1 MSHCVIR
8 VENIRKTYGSG
19 ESAVEAIKAASFEIC
34 SGETVAL
41 LGPSGSGK
49 TTLITMIGCI
59 TEPSGGKLI
68 LNGQVMY
75 NEGWVINDTRK
86 IRREN
91 IGFIFQSH
99 NLIPF
104 LNVLENVTLVPHMNG
119 ANSKQANAKAK
130 ELLEYLGVGD
140 KLEKMPSQ
148 LSGGQSQRVAIARS
162 LANSPKII
170 LADEPTA
177 ALDAERAL
185 SVMQLLKKLSVEQE
199 VAIIVV
205 THDERMLPLFDRVLR
220 VEDGYV
226 QESIEKSARISV
238 LQTESV

>member
-1 MSHCVIR
+1 MKRPVI
-8 VENIRKTYGSG
+8 VLENIQKTYGSG
-19 ESAVEAIKAASFEIC
+19 ESAVSAIKEANVEIY

-59 TEPSGGKLI
+59 TEPSFGRLSLNNEVVYDGKWLV
-68 LNGQVMY
+68 G
-75 NEGWVINDTRK
+75 DTRK
-86 IRREN
+86 VRREQ

-104 LNVLENVTLVPHMNG
+104 LNVIENVTLVSQMNG
-119 ANSKQANAKAK
+119 VPTREAIKKAK

-140 KLEKMPSQ
+140 KADKMPSQ

-162 LANSPKII
+162 LANNPTII

-177 ALDAERAL
+177 ALDGERAL
-185 SVMQLLKKLSVEQE
+185 SVMELLKKLAHEQN
-199 VAIIVV
+199 VAVVVV
-205 THDERMLPLFDRVLR
+205 THDERMLPLFDRILR
-220 VEDGYV
+220 VEDG
-226 QESIEKSARISV
+226 RIKEDKRMEELS
-238 LQTESV
+238 

>member
-1 MSHCVIR
+1 MKRSIIR
-8 VENIRKTYGSG
+8 LEEIHKTYGSG
-19 ESAVEAIKAASFEIC
+19 ESAVTAIKEANFEVY

-59 TEPSGGKLI
+59 TEPTGGKLFLDNELI
-68 LNGQVMY
+68 YDQKWQVK
-75 NEGWVINDTRK
+75 DTRR

-104 LNVLENVTLVPHMNG
+104 LNVLENVTLVPQMNEI
-119 ANSKQANAKAK
+119 SKNKADTHAK
-130 ELLEYLGVGD
+130 ELLDYLGVGD
-140 KLEKMPSQ
+140 KLDKMPSQ

-162 LANSPKII
+162 LANNPKII

-177 ALDAERAL
+177 ALDSERAL
-185 SVMQLLKKLSVEQE
+185 SVMQLLKKLSIEQD

-205 THDERMLPLFDRVLR
+205 THDERMLPLFDRILR
-220 VEDGYV
+220 VEDGRVYEETKEDEV
-226 QESIEKSARISV
+226 V
-238 LQTESV
+238 

>member
-1 MSHCVIR
+1 MKKIVIA
-8 VENIRKTYGSG
+8 VENISKTYGEG
-19 ESAVEAIKAASFEIC
+19 ESAVLAIKEASFEIY

-59 TEPSGGKLI
+59 TEPSSGKLT
-68 LNGQVMY
+68 LDGDLMY
-75 NEGWVINDTRK
+75 EQEWKVNDTRRV
-86 IRREN
+86 RREK

-104 LNVLENVTLVPHMNG
+104 LTVLENVTLVPQMNG
-119 ANSKQANAKAK
+119 VKKAQADQSAK

-140 KLEKMPSQ
+140 KLTKMPSQ

-162 LANSPKII
+162 LANNPKII

-177 ALDAERAL
+177 ALDAQRAL
-185 SVMQLLKKLSVEQE
+185 SVMQLLKKLSVDQE
-199 VAIIVV
+199 VAIVVV
-205 THDERMLPLFDRVLR
+205 THDERMLPLFDRILR

-226 QESIEKSARISV
+226 REELSHDSIIP
-238 LQTESV
+238 T

>member
-1 MSHCVIR
+1 MKHSVIT
-8 VENIRKTYGSG
+8 VEKITKTYGSG
-19 ESAVEAIKAASFEIC
+19 ESSVNAIKEATFEIF

-59 TEPSGGKLI
+59 TEPTSGKLF
-68 LNGQVMY
+68 LNGELVY
-75 NEGWVINDTRK
+75 ENKWLTNDTRK
-86 IRREN
+86 LRREG

-104 LNVLENVTLVPHMNG
+104 LNVRENVTLVPQMN
-119 ANSKQANAKAK
+119 AISLKDANARAK

-140 KLEKMPSQ
+140 KMEHFPSQ

-162 LANSPKII
+162 LANNPMII

-177 ALDAERAL
+177 ALDSQRAL
-185 SVMQLLKKLSVEQE
+185 SVMELLKKLAQEQD

-205 THDERMLPLFDRVLR
+205 THDERMLPLFDRILR
-220 VEDGYV
+220 VEDGV
-226 QESIEKSARISV
+226 VKEG
-238 LQTESV
+238 

>member
-1 MSHCVIR
+1 MRHPIIAMNGIS
-8 VENIRKTYGSG
+8 KTYGAG
-19 ESAVEAIKAASFEIC
+19 DSAVMAIKEATFEIF

-49 TTLITMIGCI
+49 TTLITMVGCI
-59 TEPSGGKLI
+59 TEPTTGKLI
-68 LNGQVMY
+68 LNGELVY
-75 NEGWVINDTRK
+75 DEKWCIKDTRK
-86 IRREN
+86 LRREN

-104 LNVLENVTLVPHMNG
+104 LNVKENVTLVPLLNG
-119 ANSKQANAKAK
+119 ISDNEADNRARD
-130 ELLEYLGVGD
+130 LLEYLGVGD
-140 KLEKMPSQ
+140 KLSKMPSQ

-162 LANSPKII
+162 LANNPKII

-185 SVMQLLKKLSVEQE
+185 SVMQLLKKLSLEQE
-199 VAIIVV
+199 VAIVVV
-205 THDERMLPLFDRVLR
+205 THDERMLPLFDRILR

-226 QESIEKSARISV
+226 KEDFLGREG
-238 LQTESV
+238 

>member
-1 MSHCVIR
+1 MSTPI
-8 VENIRKTYGSG
+8 IAMSGISKTYGVG
-19 ESAVEAIKAASFEIC
+19 ESAVTAIKEATLEIF

-49 TTLITMIGCI
+49 TTLITMMGCI
-59 TEPSGGKLI
+59 TEPTSGKLS
-68 LNGQVMY
+68 LN
-75 NEGWVINDTRK
+75 NELVYDEKWRIKDERK
-86 IRREN
+86 LRREN
-91 IGFIFQSH
+91 IGFIFQAH

-104 LNVLENVTLVPHMNG
+104 LNVLENVTLVPQMNG
-119 ANSKQANAKAK
+119 VSTKDSNSKAR

-140 KLEKMPSQ
+140 KEDKMPSQ

-162 LANSPKII
+162 LANNPKII

-185 SVMQLLKKLSVEQE
+185 SVMQLLRKLAHEQE
-199 VAIIVV
+199 VAIVVV
-205 THDERMLPLFDRVLR
+205 THDERMLPLFDRILR

-226 QESIEKSARISV
+226 REELSS
-238 LQTESV
+238 

>member
-1 MSHCVIR
+1 MSTPI
-8 VENIRKTYGSG
+8 IAMSGISKTYGAG
-19 ESAVEAIKAASFEIC
+19 DSAVTAIKEATLEIY

-59 TEPSGGKLI
+59 TEPTGGKLF
-68 LNGQVMY
+68 LN
-75 NEGWVINDTRK
+75 NELVYDEQWRVKDTRK

-91 IGFIFQSH
+91 IGFIFQAH

-104 LNVLENVTLVPHMNG
+104 LNVRENVTLVPLMNG
-119 ANSKQANAKAK
+119 ISDKEANARAR
-130 ELLEYLGVGD
+130 ELLEYLGVGE
-140 KLEKMPSQ
+140 KENKMPSQ

-162 LANSPKII
+162 LANNPKII

-177 ALDAERAL
+177 ALDAQRAL
-185 SVMQLLKKLSVEQE
+185 SVMQLLKKLSIEQD
-199 VAIIVV
+199 VAIVVV
-205 THDERMLPLFDRVLR
+205 THDERMLPLFDRILR

-226 QESIEKSARISV
+226 REA
-238 LQTESV
+238 

>member
-1 MSHCVIR
+1 MKRSIIR
-8 VENIRKTYGSG
+8 LEQIHKTYGSG
-19 ESAVEAIKAASFEIC
+19 ESAVTAIKEANFEVY

-59 TEPSGGKLI
+59 TEPSGGKLYLDNALI
-68 LNGQVMY
+68 YDQTWQI
-75 NEGWVINDTRK
+75 EDTRR

-104 LNVLENVTLVPHMNG
+104 LNVLENVTLVPQMNKIPKNK
-119 ANSKQANAKAK
+119 ADQHAK
-130 ELLEYLGVGD
+130 ELLDYLGVGD
-140 KLEKMPSQ
+140 KLDKMPSQ

-162 LANSPKII
+162 LANNPKII

-177 ALDAERAL
+177 ALDSERAL
-185 SVMQLLKKLSVEQE
+185 SVMQLLKKLSTEQD

-205 THDERMLPLFDRVLR
+205 THDERMLPLFDRILR
-220 VEDGYV
+220 VEDGRVY
-226 QESIEKSARISV
+226 EDTREK
-238 LQTESV
+238 

>member
-1 MSHCVIR
+1 MRHPIIAMSGIS
-8 VENIRKTYGSG
+8 KTYGSG
-19 ESAVEAIKAASFEIC
+19 DSAVMAIKEATFEIF

-49 TTLITMIGCI
+49 TTLITMVGCI
-59 TEPSGGKLI
+59 TEPTTGKLI
-68 LNGQVMY
+68 LNGELVY
-75 NEGWVINDTRK
+75 DEKWCIKDTRK
-86 IRREN
+86 LRREN

-104 LNVLENVTLVPHMNG
+104 LNVKENVTLVPLLNG
-119 ANSKQANAKAK
+119 ISDNEADNRARD
-130 ELLEYLGVGD
+130 LLEYLGVGD
-140 KLEKMPSQ
+140 KLTKMPSQ

-162 LANSPKII
+162 LANNPKII

-185 SVMQLLKKLSVEQE
+185 SVMQLLKKLSLEQE
-199 VAIIVV
+199 VAIVVV
-205 THDERMLPLFDRVLR
+205 THDERMLPLFDRILR

-226 QESIEKSARISV
+226 KEDF
-238 LQTESV
+238 

>member
-8 VENIRKTYGSG
+8 VENIRKTYGNG
-19 ESAVEAIKAASFEIC
+19 ESAVEAIKAASFEIY

-68 LNGQVMY
+68 LNDQVMY
-75 NEGWVINDTRK
+75 EDKWVINDTRK
-86 IRREN
+86 VRREN

-104 LNVLENVTLVPHMNG
+104 LSVLENVTLVPHMNEV
-119 ANSKQANAKAK
+119 NPKQANAKAK

-140 KLEKMPSQ
+140 KLAKMPSQ

-226 QESIEKSARISV
+226 KESIEKSAMATV
-238 LQTESV
+238 LQTGSV

>member
-1 MSHCVIR
+1 MSYSVIR
-8 VENIRKTYGSG
+8 VENICKTYGNG
-19 ESAVEAIKAASFEIC
+19 DGAVEAIKAANFEIC

-59 TEPSGGKLI
+59 TEPSGGKLT
-68 LNGQVMY
+68 LNNQVIY
-75 NEGWVINDTRK
+75 DEGWVIKDTRK

-104 LNVLENVTLVPHMNG
+104 LSVLENVTLVPHMNG
-119 ANSKQANAKAK
+119 INTNKANAKAK

-140 KLEKMPSQ
+140 KLDKMPSQ

-162 LANSPKII
+162 LANTPKII

-177 ALDAERAL
+177 ALDSERAL
-185 SVMQLLKKLSVEQE
+185 SVMQLLKKLSTEQN

-220 VEDGYV
+220 VEDGRVY
-226 QESIEKSARISV
+226 EEIK
-238 LQTESV
+238 

>member
-1 MSHCVIR
+1 MKHTVIS
-8 VENIRKTYGSG
+8 VEKISKTYGSG
-19 ESAVEAIKAASFEIC
+19 ESTVNAIKEATFEIF

-59 TEPSGGKLI
+59 IEPSCGKLM
-68 LNGQVMY
+68 LNENLIY
-75 NEGWVINDTRK
+75 DEKWLINDTRK
-86 IRREN
+86 LRREN

-104 LNVLENVTLVPHMNG
+104 LSVKENVTLVPLMNG
-119 ANSKQANAKAK
+119 ISDKEANVRAR
-130 ELLEYLGVGD
+130 ELLDYLGVGD
-140 KLEKMPSQ
+140 KLDKMPAQ

-162 LANSPKII
+162 LANNPRII

-177 ALDAERAL
+177 ALDGERAL
-185 SVMQLLKKLSVEQE
+185 SVMQLLRKLAHEQE

-205 THDERMLPLFDRVLR
+205 THDERMIPLFDRILR
-220 VEDGYV
+220 VEDGV
-226 QESIEKSARISV
+226 VKESLKSNT
-238 LQTESV
+238 Q

>member
-1 MSHCVIR
+1 MKRSIIR
-8 VENIRKTYGSG
+8 LEEIHKTYGSG
-19 ESAVEAIKAASFEIC
+19 ESAVTAIKEANFEVY

-59 TEPSGGKLI
+59 TEPTGGKLF
-68 LNGQVMY
+68 LD
-75 NEGWVINDTRK
+75 NELIYDQKWQIKDTRR

-104 LNVLENVTLVPHMNG
+104 LNVLENVTLVPQMNKI
-119 ANSKQANAKAK
+119 SKNKADQHAK
-130 ELLEYLGVGD
+130 ELLDYLGVGD

-162 LANSPKII
+162 LANNPKII

-177 ALDAERAL
+177 ALDSERAL
-185 SVMQLLKKLSVEQE
+185 SVMQLLKKLSIEQD

-205 THDERMLPLFDRVLR
+205 THDERMLPLFDRILR
-220 VEDGYV
+220 VEDGRVY
-226 QESIEKSARISV
+226 EETKER
-238 LQTESV
+238 

>member
-1 MSHCVIR
+1 MRHSVIA
-8 VENIRKTYGSG
+8 VENISKTYGSG
-19 ESAVEAIKAASFEIC
+19 ESAVVAIKEATFEIF

-59 TEPSGGKLI
+59 TEPSGGKLR
-68 LNGQVMY
+68 LNGSLVY
-75 NEGWVINDTRK
+75 DYKWCISDTRK
-86 IRREN
+86 LRREN

-104 LNVLENVTLVPHMNG
+104 LNVQENVTLVPLMNNVSTKE
-119 ANSKQANAKAK
+119 ANTRAK

-140 KLEKMPSQ
+140 KLDKIPAQ

-162 LANSPKII
+162 LANNPKII

-177 ALDAERAL
+177 ALDSERAL
-185 SVMQLLKKLSVEQE
+185 SVMQLLRKLAHEQE
-199 VAIIVV
+199 VAIIIV
-205 THDERMLPLFDRVLR
+205 THDERMLPLFDRILR

-226 QESIEKSARISV
+226 REEDRI
-238 LQTESV
+238 

>member
-1 MSHCVIR
+1 MRRPVI
-8 VENIRKTYGSG
+8 VLENIQKTYSSG
-19 ESAVEAIKAASFEIC
+19 ESAVTAIKEANIEIY

-59 TEPSGGKLI
+59 TEPSFGRLNLNDEVVYDGKWL
-68 LNGQVMY
+68 V
-75 NEGWVINDTRK
+75 NDTRK
-86 IRREN
+86 VRREQ

-104 LNVLENVTLVPHMNG
+104 LNVIENVTLVSQMNG
-119 ANSKQANAKAK
+119 VSAHEATEKAK

-140 KLEKMPSQ
+140 KGDKMPSQ

-162 LANSPKII
+162 LANNPSII

-177 ALDAERAL
+177 ALDGERAL
-185 SVMQLLKKLSVEQE
+185 SVMELLKKLAHEQN
-199 VAIIVV
+199 VAVVIV
-205 THDERMLPLFDRVLR
+205 THDERMLPLFDRILR

-226 QESIEKSARISV
+226 REDIK
-238 LQTESV
+238 

>member
-1 MSHCVIR
+1 MRHPIIAMSGIS
-8 VENIRKTYGSG
+8 KTYGAG
-19 ESAVEAIKAASFEIC
+19 DSAVMAIKEATFEIF

-49 TTLITMIGCI
+49 TTLITMVGCI
-59 TEPSGGKLI
+59 TEPTTGKLI
-68 LNGQVMY
+68 LNEELVYDQK
-75 NEGWVINDTRK
+75 WCIKDTRK
-86 IRREN
+86 LRREN

-104 LNVLENVTLVPHMNG
+104 LNVKENVTLVPLLNG
-119 ANSKQANAKAK
+119 ISDNEADNRARD
-130 ELLEYLGVGD
+130 LLEYLGVGD
-140 KLEKMPSQ
+140 KLTKMPSQ

-162 LANSPKII
+162 LANNPKII

-185 SVMQLLKKLSVEQE
+185 SVMQLLKKLSLEQE
-199 VAIIVV
+199 VAIVVV
-205 THDERMLPLFDRVLR
+205 THDERMLPLFDRILR

-226 QESIEKSARISV
+226 KEDFLRREG
-238 LQTESV
+238 